1 MIQRPPRST
10 RTNTRFPYSTLL
22 RSHMMSG
29 MGRVFRYENSPPNP
43 EIPDPDKADKMLK
56 MDDRMFHLMA
66 ENDFATN
73 GNDGSL
79 MYANTRWAFQGEW
92 RLGYNAH
99 PGYEVETHFGR
110 YLGKM
115 QWLLL

>member
-1 MIQRPPRST
+1 
-10 RTNTRFPYSTLL
+10 
-22 RSHMMSG
+22 MSG
-29 MGRVFRYENSPPNP
+29 MGRVFSYENSPPNP

-99 PGYEVETHFGR
+99 HGYEVETHFGR
-110 YLGKM
+110 YMGKM
-115 QWLLL
+115 QWRSEERRVGKECVSTCRYGGTRYH